1 MPHSLGC
8 DALNVVKRRNLYPFK
23 TPDLTLGEYLTTEN
37 IKTVLF
43 FLVLQCV
50 CVCVGGFIFK
60 NPFCLMPLAF
70 FLKIM

>member
-8 DALNVVKRRNLYPFK
+8 DALNVVKRRNLLLFK
-23 TPDLTLGEYLTTEN
+23 TPDLTLEEYLTTEN

-50 CVCVGGFIFK
+50 CVCVGFIFK